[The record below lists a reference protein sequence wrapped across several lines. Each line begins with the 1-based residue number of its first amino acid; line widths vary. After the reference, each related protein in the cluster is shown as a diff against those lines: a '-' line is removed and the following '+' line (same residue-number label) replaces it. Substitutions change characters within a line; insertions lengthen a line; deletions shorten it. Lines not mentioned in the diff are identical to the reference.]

1 MLLSIK
7 ASTLNRAIDFVKPMT
22 SGLIYMSQ
30 YFMRTELSKSSFRS
44 LDFITVPLKSPP
56 VNPERYIEIIQ
67 IGVFEKN

>member
-1 MLLSIK
+1 
-7 ASTLNRAIDFVKPMT
+7 
-22 SGLIYMSQ
+22 
-30 YFMRTELSKSSFRS
+30 MRTELSKSSFRS